1 MPPPRRFNLIFYCYS
16 ISLSIFSSRQNNLFL
31 SQFQEQVVLRHHNE
45 AESLNA
51 VQKCDWHELACEMK
65 GVNADDVPIQIDD
78 LYIPMV
84 HVSDDF
90 DLNDSR

>member
-1 MPPPRRFNLIFYCYS
+1 M
-16 ISLSIFSSRQNNLFL
+16 
-31 SQFQEQVVLRHHNE
+31 RHHNE